1 MIKKNQ
7 KQLFTFAVQTEL
19 LLYMHIPPLIHD
31 LALFLISAGIT
42 TIIFK
47 WLKQPV
53 VLGYIVAGCLVSSQ
67 ISLTPDISGT
77 SDINSWSELGVIF
90 LLFSLGIDFSFK
102 KLITVG
108 KTAAIGACVIVSS
121 MILAGFIVGLLIGM
135 SSSASLLLGCMI
147 SMSSTA
153 IIIKAFDDA
162 RLQSQPFAKNVYG
175 ILIFEDL
182 IAIVLMVLISTLAS
196 SNSFEGIEIFIAIV
210 KLFFF
215 LVVWMIAGIYFFP
228 TLLKKARKVMN
239 DETLLIV
246 SIGFCFGMVIFA
258 IHVGFSSALGAFI
271 AGSVLAE
278 TLEAEQFEKLIK
290 PIKNLFGAIF
300 FVSVGMML
308 DFTTI
313 SEHWPTIL
321 LLSFTIIIGQ
331 IVFSTMGLLIAGQS
345 LNSSIQSGF
354 CLTQI
359 GEFAFIIAMLGINMK
374 LIDSYIYPIIVAVS
388 VLTIFLTPYIMKLS
402 KPVYQLM
409 EKYLPNWVKTLTPK
423 SKQKSSI
430 REKNLWEKLLTDLCK
445 IIAIY
450 SILIIAIIMLLTNY
464 LSPFFI
470 SIMSEKWA
478 KLFVTLLTAILIAP
492 LIRAIIAK
500 KNHSRE
506 YKTLRKEG
514 ENNENILLFLIIF
527 RALIGCCFICYI
539 CYSYLNL
546 HFILSVI
553 ISCAY
558 IFLIMR
564 SRWIKFFSIRLERIF
579 LLNLNSREYLQTNL
593 KKNFN
598 KKRLYNQLEDYD
610 IHFSDFEIDSTHTPL
625 IGKRLKDLKFHQKFG
640 VHLVSIIRGTA
651 RINIPDGNEALYPSD
666 KILVLG
672 TDKQIEK
679 FEYQFKK
686 LSNIRSRE
694 EKMHG
699 VRISQ
704 FTISSNSHLNGKTIL
719 ESAIRENFRCM
730 IVGIEKKGIA
740 TMNPA
745 VNTLFEEG
753 DIVWIAGETA
763 KIKTFLKGEESLSIT
778 DEQ

>member
-102 KLITVG
+102 KLINVG

>member
-1 MIKKNQ
+1 
-7 KQLFTFAVQTEL
+7 
-19 LLYMHIPPLIHD
+19 MHIPPLIHD
-31 LALFLISAGIT
+31 LALLLISAGIT

-102 KLITVG
+102 KLINVG

-153 IIIKAFDDA
+153 IIVKAFDDA
-162 RLQSQPFAKNVYG
+162 GLQNQPFAKNVYG

-182 IAIVLMVLISTLAS
+182 IAIVLMVLISTLAG
-196 SNSFEGIEIFIAIV
+196 SNSFEGIEIFIAVV

-215 LVVWMIAGIYFFP
+215 LVVWMISGIYFFP
-228 TLLKKARKVMN
+228 TLLKRARKVMN

-258 IHVGFSSALGAFI
+258 MQVGFSSALGAFI

-290 PIKNLFGAIF
+290 PIKDLFGAIF

-313 SEHWPTIL
+313 SDHWSTIL
-321 LLSFTIIIGQ
+321 ILSCTVIIGQ
-331 IVFSTMGLLIAGQS
+331 IVFASSGLLIAGQS
-345 LNSSIQSGF
+345 INSAIQSGF

-359 GEFAFIIAMLGINMK
+359 GEFAFIIAMLGINMG
-374 LIDSYIYPIIVAVS
+374 LIDSHIYPIIVAVS

-402 KPVYQLM
+402 GPAYRLI
-409 EKYLPNWVKTLTPK
+409 EKHLPEKWINGWEEKNRV
-423 SKQKSSI
+423 KSST
-430 REKNLWEKLLTDLCK
+430 RENSLWEKLLTDLCK

-450 SILIIAIIMLLTNY
+450 SILIIAIIMLMTNY
-464 LSPFFI
+464 LSPFLSSLI
-470 SIMSEKWA
+470 GEKWTTPIVA
-478 KLFVTLLTAILIAP
+478 ILTATLTAP

-500 KNHSRE
+500 KNHSHE
-506 YKTLRKEG
+506 YKTLRKKG
-514 ENNENILLFLIIF
+514 KNNQNILLALIIF
-527 RALIGCCFICYI
+527 RGLIGGGFICYI
-539 CYSYLNL
+539 CYNFLNL
-546 HFILSVI
+546 HFITSVL

-558 IFLIMR
+558 IALIMR
-564 SRWIKFFSIRLERIF
+564 SRRIKFFSIRLERIF
-579 LLNLNSREYLQTNL
+579 LLNLYSREYLQTNL
-593 KKNFN
+593 KKDFN
-598 KKRLYNQLEDYD
+598 KNRLYNQLKDYD

-625 IGKRLKDLKFHQKFG
+625 IGKRLKDLKFQQRYG

-651 RINIPDGNEALYPSD
+651 RINIPGGNEALYPSD

>member
-102 KLITVG
+102 KLINVG

-290 PIKNLFGAIF
+290 PIKDLFGAIF